1 MVKAVTRRG
10 EITIGARVTKG
21 IKRGEVFIPFHFVE
35 CSANTL
41 TINALDPTAKI
52 PEFKACALRIEKI
65 KEA

>member
-10 EITIGARVTKG
+10 EIKIGTRVTKG

-35 CSANTL
+35 CAANTL

-65 KEA
+65 NEA